1 MKLWWYVA
9 RASGIVAWVMLAIA
23 VLWGI
28 FVATRFLGRKPRPAW
43 VLDLHRWLGG
53 LSVTFTAV
61 HLAGLVL
68 DDYVEFGLRQLFVPF
83 ASEWR
88 PAAVAWGVVAFYV
101 LIAVE
106 ATSLAMKRLPRRL
119 WKWVHMSS
127 FGLFFVATIH
137 AGMAG
142 TDATN
147 PVYRGVVAVLV
158 AGVVFFSIYRAFRNL
173 ALGGARARRRAGVR
187 GSTEKLD
194 PVPERV

>member
-23 VLWGI
+23 VIWGVL
-28 FVATRFLGRKPRPAW
+28 VATRILGRKPSPAW

-53 LSVTFTAV
+53 LSVAFTGA
-61 HLAGLVL
+61 HLLGLVL
-68 DDYVEFGLRQLFVPF
+68 DDYVEFGLRELFVPF

-88 PAAVAWGVVAFYV
+88 PTAVAWGVVALYA
-101 LIAVE
+101 LIAVQ

-127 FGLFFVATIH
+127 FGLFFAATVH

-142 TDATN
+142 TDVTN
-147 PVYRGVVAVLV
+147 PLYRVVVGVLV
-158 AGVVFFSIYRAFRNL
+158 VGVVFFAVYRIVHKTPT
-173 ALGGARARRRAGVR
+173 GEPPPRRRRSGDP
-187 GSTEKLD
+187 TKELD
-194 PVPERV
+194 PIPERV

>member
-23 VLWGI
+23 VIWGI
-28 FVATRFLGRKPRPAW
+28 LVATRILGRKPRPAW

-53 LSVTFTAV
+53 LSVTFTGV
-61 HLAGLVL
+61 HLLGLVL
-68 DDYVEFGLRQLFVPF
+68 DDYVEFGLRELFVPF

-88 PAAVAWGVVAFYV
+88 PAAVAWGVVALYV
-101 LIAVE
+101 LIAVQ

-127 FGLFFVATIH
+127 FGLFFVATLH

-142 TDATN
+142 TDVTN
-147 PVYRGVVAVLV
+147 PLYRVVVGVMVI
-158 AGVVFFSIYRAFRNL
+158 GVVFFSIYRAFHKL
-173 ALGGARARRRAGVR
+173 PEGDAPARRRVGR
-187 GSTEKLD
+187 SSEKLD

>member
-9 RASGIVAWVMLAIA
+9 RASGIVAWVLLAIA
-23 VLWGI
+23 VIWGI
-28 FVATRFLGRKPRPAW
+28 LVATRILGRKPRPAW

-61 HLAGLVL
+61 HLAGLML
-68 DDYVEFGLRQLFVPF
+68 DDYVEFGVRELLVPF

-88 PAAVAWGVVAFYV
+88 PAAVAWGVVALYA
-101 LIAVE
+101 LIAVQ

-119 WKWVHMSS
+119 WKWIHMSS
-127 FGLFFVATIH
+127 FGLFFVATLH

-142 TDATN
+142 TDVTN
-147 PVYRGVVAVLV
+147 PVYRVVVGVMVV
-158 AGVVFFSIYRAFRNL
+158 GVVFFSVYRIVHKAPVGDSSAGRR
-173 ALGGARARRRAGVR
+173 GGVG
-187 GSTEKLD
+187 GSTKELD

>member
-23 VLWGI
+23 VVWGI

-53 LSVTFTAV
+53 LSVTFTGV
-61 HLAGLVL
+61 HLLGLVL
-68 DDYVEFGLRQLFVPF
+68 DDYVEFGLRELLVPF

-88 PAAVAWGVVAFYV
+88 PAAVAWGVVALYV

-127 FGLFFVATIH
+127 FGLFFVATLH

-142 TDATN
+142 TDVTN
-147 PVYRGVVAVLV
+147 PLYRVVVGVMVV
-158 AGVVFFSIYRAFRNL
+158 GVVFFSVYRIVHKAPVGDSSAGRR
-173 ALGGARARRRAGVR
+173 GGVG
-187 GSTEKLD
+187 GSTKELD

>member
-23 VLWGI
+23 VIWGI
-28 FVATRFLGRKPRPAW
+28 LVATRILGRKPRPAW

-53 LSVTFTAV
+53 LSVTFTGV
-61 HLAGLVL
+61 HLVGLVL
-68 DDYVEFGLRQLFVPF
+68 DDYVEFGMRELFVPF

-88 PAAVAWGVVAFYV
+88 PAAVAWGVVALYV
-101 LIAVE
+101 LIAIQ
-106 ATSLAMKRLPRRL
+106 ATSLVMKRLPRRL

-127 FGLFFVATIH
+127 FGLFFVATLH

-142 TDATN
+142 TDVTN
-147 PVYRGVVAVLV
+147 PLYRVVVGVMVV
-158 AGVVFFSIYRAFRNL
+158 GVVFFSVYRIL
-173 ALGGARARRRAGVR
+173 HKVPVGQPSGGRRVG
-187 GSTEKLD
+187 GSTKELD

>member
-9 RASGIVAWVMLAIA
+9 RASGILAWVMLAIA
-23 VLWGI
+23 VIWGI
-28 FVATRFLGRKPRPAW
+28 LVATRILGRKPRPAW

-53 LSVTFTAV
+53 LSVTFTGV
-61 HLAGLVL
+61 HLLGLVL
-68 DDYVEFGLRQLFVPF
+68 DDYVEFGLRELFVPF

-88 PAAVAWGVVAFYV
+88 PAAVALGVVALYA
-101 LIAVE
+101 LIAVQ

-127 FGLFFVATIH
+127 FGLFFVATLH

-142 TDATN
+142 TDVTN
-147 PVYRGVVAVLV
+147 PLYRVVVGVMVI
-158 AGVVFFSIYRAFRNL
+158 GVVFFSIYRAL
-173 ALGGARARRRAGVR
+173 HKLPEGDAPARRRVGR
-187 GSTEKLD
+187 SSEKLD

>member
-1 MKLWWYVA
+1 MKIWWYVA

-23 VLWGI
+23 VIWGI
-28 FVATRFLGRKPRPAW
+28 LVATRILGRKPRPAW

-53 LSVTFTAV
+53 LSVTFTGV
-61 HLAGLVL
+61 HLLGLVL
-68 DDYVEFGLRQLFVPF
+68 DDYVEFGVRELFVPF

-88 PAAVAWGVVAFYV
+88 PAAVAWGVVALYA
-101 LIAVE
+101 LIAVQ

-127 FGLFFVATIH
+127 FGLFFVATLH

-142 TDATN
+142 TDVTN
-147 PVYRGVVAVLV
+147 PVYRVVVGVMVI
-158 AGVVFFSIYRAFRNL
+158 GVVFFSIYRAL
-173 ALGGARARRRAGVR
+173 HKLPDGDTPARRRVES
-187 GSTEKLD
+187 STEKLD

>member
-23 VLWGI
+23 VIWGI
-28 FVATRFLGRKPRPAW
+28 LVATRILGRKPRPAW

-53 LSVTFTAV
+53 LSVTFTGV
-61 HLAGLVL
+61 HLLGLVL
-68 DDYVEFGLRQLFVPF
+68 DDYVEFGLRELFVPF

-88 PAAVAWGVVAFYV
+88 PAAVAWGVVALYV
-101 LIAVE
+101 LIAVQ

-127 FGLFFVATIH
+127 FGLFFVATLH

-142 TDATN
+142 TDVTN
-147 PVYRGVVAVLV
+147 PVYRVVVGVMVV
-158 AGVVFFSIYRAFRNL
+158 GVVFFSIYRAL
-173 ALGGARARRRAGVR
+173 HKLPDGDAPARRRVGD
-187 GSTEKLD
+187 STEKLD